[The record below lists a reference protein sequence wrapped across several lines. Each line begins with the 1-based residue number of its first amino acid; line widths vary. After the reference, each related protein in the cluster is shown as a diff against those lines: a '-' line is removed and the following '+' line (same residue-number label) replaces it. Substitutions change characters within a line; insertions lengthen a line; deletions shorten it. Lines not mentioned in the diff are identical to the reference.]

1 MTVKEF
7 CRIYSSYYGEEIDK
21 VGQLTYASFSGEE
34 LKEFIEHAIYM
45 HKTLKPKR
53 DESNL

>member
-53 DESNL
+53 DDC

>member
-1 MTVKEF
+1 MSDQEF

-45 HKTLKPKR
+45 HKIFKTKER
-53 DESNL
+53 